1 MICLARYQVVSQVI
15 ILSTMQAMVRCT
27 WLLCLGCLVGG
38 EGGGSGGGGG
48 EGGDGG
54 GVSGGGGLVVEE
66 ADLDSLTA
74 SRVET
79 EATLVE
85 KLVREGECEG
95 SKV

>member
-1 MICLARYQVVSQVI
+1 MSQVI
-15 ILSTMQAMVRCT
+15 ILSTIQAMVRNT
-27 WLLCLGCLVGG
+27 WILCLGCLVGG

>member
-1 MICLARYQVVSQVI
+1 MSQVI

-27 WLLCLGCLVGG
+27 WILCLGCLVGG
-38 EGGGSGGGGG
+38 EGGGSGEGGG

-54 GVSGGGGLVVEE
+54 GVSGGGGLVVDE
-66 ADLDSLTA
+66 ADLDTLTA
-74 SRVET
+74 SRIET

>member
-15 ILSTMQAMVRCT
+15 ILSTTQAMVRCT
-27 WLLCLGCLVGG
+27 WILCLGCLVGG
-38 EGGGSGGGGG
+38 GSGGGGG
-48 EGGDGG
+48 GGGDGG

-74 SRVET
+74 SRIET